1 MFDYEKEVGNTS
13 YQEEWLRAT
22 KCLSCSYIGIYSSEG
37 WKVDTSLGI
46 LPVLS
51 CSKDEPGKYL
61 KPHKESETRVFR
73 VSISTVEFLTCPEEK
88 ILDNILDDPL
98 GLGYTC
104 ALCGR
109 SFGSDK
115 SHCKRHIK
123 NVHSKTST
131 AMACDFCHK
140 HYKNYDTLKA
150 HQRATHGVYS
160 NK

>member
-1 MFDYEKEVGNTS
+1 MCIYTTEYPANLLNTIVGIPMGDF
-13 YQEEWLRAT
+13 
-22 KCLSCSYIGIYSSEG
+22 K
-37 WKVDTSLGI
+37 
-46 LPVLS
+46 
-51 CSKDEPGKYL
+51 
-61 KPHKESETRVFR
+61 
-73 VSISTVEFLTCPEEK
+73 CPEEK

>member
-1 MFDYEKEVGNTS
+1 M
-13 YQEEWLRAT
+13 
-22 KCLSCSYIGIYSSEG
+22 C
-37 WKVDTSLGI
+37 
-46 LPVLS
+46 
-51 CSKDEPGKYL
+51 
-61 KPHKESETRVFR
+61 
-73 VSISTVEFLTCPEEK
+73 ISTPEYLANLLNTIVGIPMSFLSLKFPEDK

-123 NVHSKTST
+123 NVHSKTTT
-131 AMACDFCHK
+131 AMACDFCQK
-140 HYKNYDTLKA
+140 SYKNYDTLKT